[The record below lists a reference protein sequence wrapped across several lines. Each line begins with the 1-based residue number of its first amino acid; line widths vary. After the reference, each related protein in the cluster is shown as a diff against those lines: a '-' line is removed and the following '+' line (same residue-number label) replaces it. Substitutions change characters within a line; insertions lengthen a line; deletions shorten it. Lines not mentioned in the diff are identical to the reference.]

1 MRDLRIPGDP
11 VAVAVGTDGLAP
23 FPEDWNRALGIV
35 AHPDD
40 MEYGAASAVAR
51 WTDHGKDVRYVLVT
65 RGEAGISTMPPAKV
79 GPLREQEER
88 RGGLVVG
95 VSVVEFLDHA
105 DGLVEPDLKLRR
117 DLSEAIRR
125 HQPEV
130 ILSINHRDSWGG
142 PSWNH
147 ADHRA
152 VGRALLDAV
161 RDAANPWIFPDAGP
175 AWGGVRFAAFN
186 ASPVSTHAVDVTG
199 YVERGIESLLCHEL
213 YLANLEGDDDPGE
226 VLRTSA
232 QSVGQ
237 RLGVSQAV
245 AFELVML

>member
-1 MRDLRIPGDP
+1 VSADRLE
-11 VAVAVGTDGLAP
+11 P
-23 FPEDWNRALGIV
+23 FPEDWSRALGIV

-40 MEYGAASAVAR
+40 LEYGAASAVAR
-51 WTDHGKDVRYVLVT
+51 WTDQGKDVRYLLVT

-79 GPLREQEER
+79 GPLREQEQR
-88 RGGLVVG
+88 RSALVVG
-95 VSVVEFLDHA
+95 VSVVEFLDHS
-105 DGLVEPDLKLRR
+105 DGLVEPDLQLRR

-161 RDAANPWIFPDAGP
+161 RDAANPWIFPDAGQ
-175 AWGGVRFAAFN
+175 AWDGVRLAAFSS
-186 ASPVSTHAVDVTG
+186 SPVCTHAVDVTG

-213 YLANLEGDDDPGE
+213 YLANLDGDDDPGE
-226 VLRTSA
+226 HLRTTA
-232 QSVGQ
+232 RSVGE
-237 RLGVSQAV
+237 RLGVSHAV
-245 AFELVML
+245 AFEVVTF